1 MMKRLGEDTN
11 LMRGVDYEKQRPAQN
26 DVYKILV
33 DNITK
38 G

>member
-11 LMRGVDYEKQRPAQN
+11 LMRSVDYEKQRLAQN